1 MEDQFLDENQV
12 LDENGA
18 IIGYYKYRNK
28 VVDGGGIPVG
38 FLVDSMEGVRFY
50 KYRQH
55 PDGTLDRDHEQHLF
69 SGTTKFSY
77 RNNGIYHGQY
87 LQGLRVG
94 IARFVFSQSPSV
106 EARFRGAVYHGNFR
120 RDYIMGHGTMT
131 FPDGMKYEGNWVYGK
146 EHGKGKV
153 TWPDG
158 RILEGTFV
166 DGKIDKSVKG
176 KMINVF
182 GKTYTDFFD
191 EKKLQEM
198 YNEEN
203 AKNNAED
210 AGLGGNNSRMKRRQ
224 SKRQQSKR
232 RQSKRQQS
240 KRQQSKRQQSKRH

>member
-1 MEDQFLDENQV
+1 MEDKDKV
-12 LDENGA
+12 LRVDGTT
-18 IIGYYKYRNK
+18 IGYYKYRNNRNR
-28 VVDGGGIPVG
+28 VVDGGGNTVG
-38 FLVDSMEGVRFY
+38 FIVDSMNGVMFREY
-50 KYRQH
+50 NLN
-55 PDGTLDRDHEQHLF
+55 PDGTISSVCGSF

-77 RNNGIYHGQY
+77 NHSGIYHGQY

-94 IARFVFSQSPSV
+94 IGRFVFSHSPSV

-120 RDYIMGHGTMT
+120 RDLIMGHGTMT
-131 FPDGMKYEGNWVYGK
+131 FPDGMKYEGNWVFGK
-146 EHGKGKV
+146 ENGEGKI
-153 TWPDG
+153 TWPNG
-158 RILEGTFV
+158 QIFEGTFV

-210 AGLGGNNSRMKRRQ
+210 AELGGNNSRMKRPQ
-224 SKRQQSKR
+224 SKRRRQSKR
-232 RQSKRQQS
+232 RQSKR
-240 KRQQSKRQQSKRH
+240 R